1 VHRSIEILIGKLVT
15 DEDFRQAF
23 HRDPRQALQEASE
36 SGLALT
42 DVEIQALLATD
53 QSLWGRI
60 ASELDGRL
68 EKASLRHA
76 EERLP

>member
-1 VHRSIEILIGKLVT
+1 
-15 DEDFRQAF
+15 
-23 HRDPRQALQEASE
+23 
-36 SGLALT
+36 LALT

-60 ASELDGRL
+60 ASELDGGL